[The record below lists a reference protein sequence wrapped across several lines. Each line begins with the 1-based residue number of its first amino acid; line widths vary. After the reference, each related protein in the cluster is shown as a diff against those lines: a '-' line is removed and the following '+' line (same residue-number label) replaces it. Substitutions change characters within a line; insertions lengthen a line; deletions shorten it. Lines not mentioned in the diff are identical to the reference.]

1 MGGYK
6 KNMFQ
11 PKEYWEKRLKQK
23 YSLQGVGFTKLG
35 LYYNFWL
42 YQIRKAVFFKN
53 IKSLIHKKHYSS
65 VLDIG
70 SGTGFY
76 IPLWQ
81 SLNIKKITASD
92 ITDYAV
98 AMLKKKYPFADSI
111 SLDVGAQ
118 INRSMKKK
126 RYAIISAFDILFHIV
141 DNAKYEKAIKNIHEL
156 LETNGLFIFT
166 ENLVENDSENKT
178 HYRSQNFEYLQNL
191 LQKTGFKII
200 KKQPV
205 FIMMNY
211 PIAIK
216 SSFIKFMWKL
226 FAFPIYLI
234 PFLGAITGA
243 LLYPLELL
251 LLQIVKK
258 GYSTQL
264 IICEKK

>member
-1 MGGYK
+1 M
-6 KNMFQ
+6 NLFQ

-23 YSLQGVGFTKLG
+23 YTLQGVGFTKLG
-35 LYYNFWL
+35 WYYNFWL
-42 YQIRKAVFFKN
+42 YKIRKAVFFKQ
-53 IKSLIHKKHYSS
+53 IKPLIHKKHYSS

-98 AMLKKKYPFADSI
+98 AKIKEKYPFADSI
-111 SLDVGAQ
+111 PLDVGVQ
-118 INRSMKKK
+118 INSTMKKK
-126 RYAIISAFDILFHIV
+126 RYTIISAFDILFHIV
-141 DNAKYEKAIKNIHEL
+141 DNAKYEKAIKNIHQL

-166 ENLVENDSENKT
+166 ENLVEGDPDNKT
-178 HYRSQNFEYLQNL
+178 HYISRNFEYIEKL

-205 FIMMNY
+205 FIIMNN
-211 PIAIK
+211 PIAMK
-216 SSFIKFMWKL
+216 NSFIKFIWKL
-226 FAFPIYLI
+226 FMLPIYLI
-234 PFLGAITGA
+234 PFLGAISGA
-243 LLYPLELL
+243 MLYPIELL

-264 IICEKK
+264 VICEKK